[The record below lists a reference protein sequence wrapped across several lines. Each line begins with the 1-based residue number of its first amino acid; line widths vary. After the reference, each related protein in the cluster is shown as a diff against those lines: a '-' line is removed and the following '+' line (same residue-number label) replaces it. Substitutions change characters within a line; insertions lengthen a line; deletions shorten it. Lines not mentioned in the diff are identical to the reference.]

1 MSSSKEFKKLQKAR
15 SKAQNNNSLKEEAAL
30 CNQLGEILAKNGKFR
45 EAIEEHRQELQLSE
59 TLGDV
64 IGCAVA
70 NRKIGE
76 CFAELGNYGVAL
88 KHQRRHLELARS
100 VSNVI
105 EEQRAW
111 ATIGRTYLFISESNQ
126 SGEPLEQAEN
136 AFMKSLAIV
145 DEQLE
150 GKVSSQELS
159 EMRARLYLNLGFV
172 YDSVKDPAKCSY
184 YIRKSVFIAEKNKL
198 HEDLYRANFNLGSI
212 HFRNGE
218 QSKAIRCLEAA
229 KESARKMKEKH
240 MESDCFSSI
249 GQVLLNLGDFVAAKR
264 SLKKAYALGSQRQ
277 SEQEIVRKHLKYAIK
292 GSHLEEAL
300 AELPESNTQ
309 GILGIS
315 EQLGDLCCK
324 VCCYQKA
331 VEYYNKQLKCAEAA
345 KRPERELAV
354 IHVSLATTF
363 GDLKD
368 YKQVVKHYRA
378 ELGLRRGNPTEEC
391 KTWLNIALTQ
401 EEDGQSYEQ
410 MEQSYQNALRCAKQA
425 KQPKLQRRVL
435 KSLCSVQRKFGCPE
449 SESLLM
455 QIRELSCALGCSSD
469 NDSSEEEEEEL
480 EHSEPLEESDLE
492 LSESDEDDLEGY
504 EKAVPGRRKTSRWN
518 RKNEKGETA
527 LHRAC
532 IEGNLKQAQYLVEKG
547 HPVNPRDYCGWTP
560 LHEACNHGHLE
571 IVQLLLDHGVNINDP
586 GGSKCEGITPLH
598 DALNCG
604 NFEVAELLI
613 NKGALVTLRNTKGKT
628 PLDSLQD
635 WIEMY
640 SSHLDQET
648 RQKCR
653 KTERLLK
660 AVASGKAFQRPRTAQ
675 GLQDS
680 ELFEAES
687 SQPPTQ
693 QRCPSGGSRFLSSEQ
708 GNRRCQQDSGGP
720 PRRVQSPP
728 WTSPSQRTG
737 HSGAAAYERD
747 DPLAAGSQS
756 LPRSHLYE
764 SGSREETSSEEE
776 WDELMS
782 PGRPVKKRQRFKGQR
797 SHLWTETPETL
808 VPASCEDSDLGVP
821 MVEEAVGLE
830 TPAAGR
836 AAYQQ
841 AMQSLG
847 SAKSRLAKQALAKS
861 PSSPS
866 EPRGQSA
873 LIPEHEYLQDDWL
886 EDDLAEGRPKKR
898 ARAESR
904 DCGLEDYGGE
914 NSDDDIP
921 LAVLS
926 TTRRGRSLNKKSSRQ
941 TRLTQIVD
949 RVVVGRTKG
958 MSQPAASATY
968 QEGNSMTCLASTGTD
983 LLSTETLAS
992 MQQNHL
998 PPPIRVRVRVQDNVF
1013 LIPVPHRDG
1022 ESHTVSWLAEQAS
1035 QRYYQ
1040 TCGLRPRLT
1049 LKKEGALLAAHD
1061 LVLHV
1066 LQSNEEVLAEVSSW
1080 DLPPLSNR
1088 YKRACQSL
1096 GLAEHSLIVKA
1107 TELQESSPVFSL
1119 CNLSLRKPA
1128 LLPILRALKLQTTTH
1143 HLDLSGNCI
1152 GDDVMEEVLATV
1164 STTPNLTCLNLSSN
1178 RITHE
1183 GLRKLCDLTGVV
1195 AACTFKSL
1203 ETLDLSLNPLGDT
1216 STQYLASILQSAPV
1230 LSTLR
1235 LQGCSFSSKF
1245 LQHYRLLLA
1254 DTMKRVVHLKTLSL
1268 SHNALGSTGVEL
1280 ILNTIQHD
1288 VVSQLELASVAGSHG
1303 NRVFME
1309 PIVRYLSQ
1317 EGCCLT
1323 HLNLS
1328 GNHLTD
1334 EAVQDLARCVSVCPG
1349 LESLDLSGNPGIST
1363 AGLEMLLLALR
1374 DRKSGLKYLNLAGCL
1389 IHGPLDSPTVDGIV
1403 EYLQDLRLCSSYL
1416 NKHDKECVTEAG
1428 RDLRT
1433 LTRHHK
1439 CFVKVCEN

>member
-1 MSSSKEFKKLQKAR
+1 MDPPGAREYGIKKELQKAR

-425 KQPKLQRRVL
+425 KQPKLQTY
-435 KSLCSVQRKFGCPE
+435 
-449 SESLLM
+449 
-455 QIRELSCALGCSSD
+455 
-469 NDSSEEEEEEL
+469 
-480 EHSEPLEESDLE
+480 
-492 LSESDEDDLEGY
+492 EDDLEGY

-983 LLSTETLAS
+983 LLSTETLVSKTTLIGTGGLREICYGDIEPFTSRSLGSNPA
-992 MQQNHL
+992 
-998 PPPIRVRVRVQDNVF
+998 RVRRSLLSIGVKLNTVNP
-1013 LIPVPHRDG
+1013 LSDG

-1066 LQSNEEVLAEVSSW
+1066 LQSNEECRVYLCVFSSS
-1080 DLPPLSNR
+1080 P
-1088 YKRACQSL
+1088 A
-1096 GLAEHSLIVKA
+1096 AEHSLIVKA

>member
-1 MSSSKEFKKLQKAR
+1 SELQKAR

-425 KQPKLQRRVL
+425 KQPKLQVTGVRVQLQSQKVCAKKESPTVNTKLLYLCFSPAVYLEFVENRSKKVSRSFAELL
-435 KSLCSVQRKFGCPE
+435 KT
-449 SESLLM
+449 
-455 QIRELSCALGCSSD
+455 ELIQYI
-469 NDSSEEEEEEL
+469 EV
-480 EHSEPLEESDLE
+480 
-492 LSESDEDDLEGY
+492 DEDDLEGY

-660 AVASGKAFQRPRTAQ
+660 AVASGKVPAAFQRPRTAQ

-693 QRCPSGGSRFLSSEQ
+693 QRCPS
-708 GNRRCQQDSGGP
+708 
-720 PRRVQSPP
+720 SPP

-968 QEGNSMTCLASTGTD
+968 QC
-983 LLSTETLAS
+983 
-992 MQQNHL
+992 NHL
-998 PPPIRVRVRVQDNVF
+998 QCHSPGRSSSLETVSSYESRRSPPPIPFRIRRIQLHLLSF
-1013 LIPVPHRDG
+1013 LHSCSDG

-1066 LQSNEEVLAEVSSW
+1066 LQSNEEYLAEFPISS
-1080 DLPPLSNR
+1080 DLPPPPRSP
-1088 YKRACQSL
+1088 RAGQGEESQRQL
-1096 GLAEHSLIVKA
+1096 VKA

-1416 NKHDKECVTEAG
+1416 NKHDKECVTEAE
-1428 RDLRT
+1428 RESTANIEPFLLRGSCYIPVT
-1433 LTRHHK
+1433 ALRH
-1439 CFVKVCEN
+1439 